1 MDYDLINR
9 RDELSRDNQLRREL
23 DEATPSIGAASL
35 VVGGLILLILG
46 VVYLGPPASDTTTVE
61 TRAAM
66 EMAAPMPA
74 PTNP

>member
-35 VVGGLILLILG
+35 MIGALILILLAS
-46 VVYLGPPASDTTTVE
+46 VYVSPPTNNTTNI
-61 TRAAM
+61 AAGDAM
-66 EMAAPMPA
+66 ETPA